1 MTTTTHLDR
10 ITVGNGALT
19 EYEAFADLVG
29 ALDDEQWRAPTRCDG
44 FQVRDVAGHVIG
56 LAEDVAKGVPGSR
69 TAEEEAATV
78 RDDTPAQAAARLR
91 AAVGSLRDLL
101 AVLDD
106 DAWNG
111 PSPIPELTLGDGVL
125 TLWYDTYV
133 HADDVRDAIGAPS
146 ARGAGLGASVAY
158 LARELTARGWGP
170 ATLTLDDL
178 PAQPVGAGGP
188 AVAGDPLEFVL
199 VSTGRRDPGTLGLD
213 GTVNIYA
220 A

>member
-1 MTTTTHLDR
+1 MTTSLDLDR
-10 ITVGNGALT
+10 TTVGNGALA
-19 EYEAFADLVG
+19 EYEAFADLVA
-29 ALDDEQWRAPTRCDG
+29 ALDAEQWHAASRCDG
-44 FQVRDVAGHVIG
+44 FEVRDVAGHVIG

-78 RDDTPAQAAARLR
+78 RDDSPADAAARLR
-91 AAVGSLRDLL
+91 AAVGSLRDLF

-133 HADDVRDAIGAPS
+133 HADDIRDAIGEPS
-146 ARGAGLGASVAY
+146 DRGAGLDASVVD
-158 LARELTARGWGP
+158 LARELSSRGWGP
-170 ATLTLDDL
+170 ATLALEGVPTHT
-178 PAQPVGAGGP
+178 VGAGGR

-199 VSTGRRDPGTLGLD
+199 VATGRLDPGALGLD
-213 GTVNIYA
+213 QTVNIYA
-220 A
+220 G

>member
-1 MTTTTHLDR
+1 MTGTAQLDR
-10 ITVGNGALT
+10 STVGRGALA
-19 EYEAFADLVG
+19 EYEAFADLVA
-29 ALDDEQWRAPTRCDG
+29 ALDDAQWHAPTRCEG
-44 FQVRDVAGHVIG
+44 FDVRDVAGHVIG

-78 RDDTPAQAAARLR
+78 RDDTPAHAADRLR

-133 HADDVRDAIGAPS
+133 HADDIRDGIGAPS
-146 ARGAGLGASVAY
+146 DRGAGLRASVAY
-158 LARELTARGWGP
+158 LARELTAARMGP
-170 ATLTLDDL
+170 
-178 PAQPVGAGGP
+178 
-188 AVAGDPLEFVL
+188 GDADPRRHARAD
-199 VSTGRRDPGTLGLD
+199 GRYRRPD
-213 GTVNIYA
+213 GCR
-220 A
+220 